1 MNGFNTVF
9 RGYDKEEVK
18 KYLDKVIKEYERL
31 LNEKKI
37 VDEKVNDLSKQLE
50 KYEQLESTLNRALF
64 SAENASD
71 EIKRVARLEAEGL
84 INEAKRNAN
93 RIINDALIKAEKAND
108 DADRLKRNVTLLK
121 KRLRAIIEG
130 QLEVIEEMDR
140 LDFKNNEQLL
150 MWLFFE
156 RNKLWKIF

>member
-93 RIINDALIKAEKAND
+93 RVINDALIKAEKAND

-140 LDFKNNEQLL
+140 LDFKNNE
-150 MWLFFE
+150 
-156 RNKLWKIF
+156 

>member
-1 MNGFNTVF
+1 MKN
-9 RGYDKEEVK
+9 
-18 KYLDKVIKEYERL
+18 
-31 LNEKKI
+31 
-37 VDEKVNDLSKQLE
+37 
-50 KYEQLESTLNRALF
+50 TLNRALF

-140 LDFKNNEQLL
+140 LDFKNNE
-150 MWLFFE
+150 
-156 RNKLWKIF
+156 

>member
-64 SAENASD
+64 SAENASE

-140 LDFKNNEQLL
+140 LDFKNNE
-150 MWLFFE
+150 
-156 RNKLWKIF
+156 

>member
-31 LNEKKI
+31 LYEKKI

-140 LDFKNNEQLL
+140 LDFKNNE
-150 MWLFFE
+150 
-156 RNKLWKIF
+156 

>member
-140 LDFKNNEQLL
+140 LDFKNIE
-150 MWLFFE
+150 
-156 RNKLWKIF
+156 

>member
-31 LNEKKI
+31 LSEKKI

-108 DADRLKRNVTLLK
+108 EADRVKRNVTLLK

-140 LDFKNNEQLL
+140 LDFKNNE
-150 MWLFFE
+150 
-156 RNKLWKIF
+156 

>member
-18 KYLDKVIKEYERL
+18 KYLDKVIKEYKRL

-140 LDFKNNEQLL
+140 LDFKNNE
-150 MWLFFE
+150 
-156 RNKLWKIF
+156 

>member
-121 KRLRAIIEG
+121 KRLRAIIER

-140 LDFKNNEQLL
+140 LDFKNNE
-150 MWLFFE
+150 
-156 RNKLWKIF
+156 

>member
-84 INEAKRNAN
+84 INEAKGNAN

-140 LDFKNNEQLL
+140 LDFKNNE
-150 MWLFFE
+150 
-156 RNKLWKIF
+156 

>member
-9 RGYDKEEVK
+9 RGYDKEE
-18 KYLDKVIKEYERL
+18 VIKEYERL

-140 LDFKNNEQLL
+140 LDFKNNE
-150 MWLFFE
+150 
-156 RNKLWKIF
+156 

>member
-93 RIINDALIKAEKAND
+93 RIINDALIKAERAND

-140 LDFKNNEQLL
+140 LDFKNNE
-150 MWLFFE
+150 
-156 RNKLWKIF
+156 

>member
-108 DADRLKRNVTLLK
+108 DADRLKRTLLK

-140 LDFKNNEQLL
+140 LDFKNNE
-150 MWLFFE
+150 
-156 RNKLWKIF
+156 

>member
-93 RIINDALIKAEKAND
+93 RIINDALIKAEKSND

-140 LDFKNNEQLL
+140 LDFKNNE
-150 MWLFFE
+150 
-156 RNKLWKIF
+156 

>member
-108 DADRLKRNVTLLK
+108 DADRLKRNVTFLK

-140 LDFKNNEQLL
+140 LDFKNNE
-150 MWLFFE
+150 
-156 RNKLWKIF
+156 

>member
-18 KYLDKVIKEYERL
+18 KYLDKVIKEYKRL

-121 KRLRAIIEG
+121 KRLRPRGSAP
-130 QLEVIEEMDR
+130 
-140 LDFKNNEQLL
+140 
-150 MWLFFE
+150 
-156 RNKLWKIF
+156 